1 MRMYSCTLALAL
13 TLALLQWCT
22 SADAF
27 AYWMEND
34 HCDRS
39 ITPGTVIMNQPA
51 VRAAAMEGSGTI
63 AGAGAGAVWARPG
76 EGSGA
81 RTGAGAGPG
90 AGANAVTAGSSSSS
104 SSRGGRGSGR
114 RGGRVRV
121 FRGAAGAGAQQEHQQ
136 QQELYPHDL
145 YISGELLLVRV
156 ELGDDMA
163 EAGAEVILETK
174 GGAVFPSGGCAGR
187 RSSRASSFLRMPE
200 LPKDFEV
207 HGGDGATHEVEV
219 WAGRP

>member
-51 VRAAAMEGSGTI
+51 VRAAAAMEGSGTI
-63 AGAGAGAVWARPG
+63 AGAGAVWARPG

-81 RTGAGAGPG
+81 RTGAGTGTGPG
-90 AGANAVTAGSSSSS
+90 AGANVVTVGSSS
-104 SSRGGRGSGR
+104 SSRGRRGSGR

-121 FRGAAGAGAQQEHQQ
+121 FRGAAGAGAQQE